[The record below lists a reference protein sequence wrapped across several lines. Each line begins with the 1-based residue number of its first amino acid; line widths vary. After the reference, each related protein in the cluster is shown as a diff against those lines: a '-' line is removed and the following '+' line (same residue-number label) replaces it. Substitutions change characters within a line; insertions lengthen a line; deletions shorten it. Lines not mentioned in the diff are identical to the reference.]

1 MSPKIR
7 NLIVAPSALALLLA
21 FPGAAWAPPKK
32 MAPNVPDIKLNDIK
46 LNNVNLR
53 PGPIPLP
60 GMADRAPNGPRLQRR
75 TPDAANASTSSTST
89 STPAAAPAVGPRL
102 DRAGPAD
109 TNLGPPP
116 PVNPATKPRPDA
128 DASTSSTS
136 TNQPAAQ
143 QSEYA
148 NTGLVQKPQKP
159 HVYDATDS
167 PLDGGNSTQR
177 PKLQRSGAQKQLNTE
192 PVYSAPPV
200 TGPQQTPA
208 STNADYG
215 PGPSARPP
223 SAIQQIPDLT
233 NPNNATPPATNRN
246 YGSVPTKPP
255 QSEQP
260 IQKLPNF
267 SNKPKE

>member
-21 FPGAAWAPPKK
+21 FPGAAWAPPKLTTG
-32 MAPNVPDIKLNDIK
+32 VPDVK
-46 LNNVNLR
+46 LNNVKPKVNLQ
-53 PGPIPLP
+53 PGAIALP
-60 GMADRAPNGPRLQRR
+60 GMADRPSGPRLQRR

-109 TNLGPPP
+109 TNPGPPP

-215 PGPSARPP
+215 PGPSARPQP
-223 SAIQQIPDLT
+223 AIQKIPDLT